1 MAIDFPST
9 NLIPGTVHTAAGV
22 SWKWDG
28 TTWQASA
35 VGGSNNNAV
44 TNFTGLVDTPSSM
57 SPGKWLK
64 ESGGSL
70 VWTDAPAASAVGQY
84 ANTTTFPAT
93 NTNTATFAFAQ
104 DSGAL
109 Y

>member
-35 VGGSNNNAV
+35 VGGNNNNV
-44 TNFTGLVDTPSSM
+44 CVMCVLVLVVLTTR
-57 SPGKWLK
+57 
-64 ESGGSL
+64 GGRIYS
-70 VWTDAPAASAVGQY
+70 
-84 ANTTTFPAT
+84 
-93 NTNTATFAFAQ
+93 
-104 DSGAL
+104 
-109 Y
+109 